1 MLFRNE
7 KLNQD
12 HCEAPTWEP
21 VGDRE
26 LRLRKSGRKVVSV
39 EECGKII
46 GRIIS
51 PVEGDI
57 FGQWRGAV
65 YLTRE

>member
-1 MLFRNE
+1 MLFGQSESRE
-7 KLNQD
+7 PD
-12 HCEAPTWEP
+12 HKAQEWEP
-21 VGDRE
+21 ARDRE
-26 LRLRKSGRKVVSV
+26 LRLRKQGKKIVTV
-39 EECGKII
+39 EECGQII

-65 YLTRE
+65 YLTRD